1 MIPITQTELD
11 ELCVE
16 SQYALTVLIDDFID
30 IYRRSDIL
38 LKRRAAQLLDLNCL
52 MRSIQDYNLAIWR
65 DLSQDD
71 IELIKERIVCNY
83 EWRD

>member
-16 SQYALTVLIDDFID
+16 SQYALTVLVDDFID
-30 IYRRSDIL
+30 MYQRSDIF
-38 LKRRAAQLLDLNCL
+38 LKRRASQLLDLNCL
-52 MRSIQDYNLAIWR
+52 MRSIQNYNLARWT
-65 DLSQDD
+65 DLTQDD
-71 IELIKERIVCNY
+71 IEKIKERIVCNS